1 MDNKK
6 IVWLASYPKSGNTW
20 FRAFI
25 TALLQDGEL
34 DINNLKS
41 DGIFS
46 SRRLFDEHTGLN
58 STLFTDEEVKLL
70 QPAVIDR
77 LAVTLNQQHLF
88 MKVHDAYTFNR
99 DGQPIIPTTST
110 LCAIY
115 FIRNPLDIAGSLANH
130 KDSSLDEAIA
140 LINNPEG
147 KFSRQDDNLNTNM
160 QFTQLMLNWSGHV
173 KSWTDDLPFP
183 VLVLR
188 YEDMLADTYT
198 TFSKA
203 LNFIGIN
210 ATQQQIETA
219 IAASSFE
226 QLQQKEKEKGFAE
239 KNKNTLFF
247 RQGKAGGWKNELNT
261 NQVSL
266 ITSPHKILMR
276 KYGYMQ

>member
-46 SRRLFDEHTGLN
+46 SRRMFDEHTGLN
-58 STLFTDEEVKLL
+58 STLFTDEEIKLL
-70 QPAVIDR
+70 QPAVFDR
-77 LAVTLNQQHLF
+77 LAATSNQQHLF
-88 MKVHDAYTFNR
+88 MKVHDAYTLNR

-147 KFSRQDDNLNTNM
+147 KFSRQDGNLNTNI
-160 QFTQLMLNWSGHV
+160 QLTQLMLNWSGHV
-173 KSWTDDLPFP
+173 KSWTGNLPFP

-188 YEDMLADTYT
+188 YEDMLANTYA

-210 ATQQQIETA
+210 ADQQQIEAA

-226 QLQQKEKEKGFAE
+226 QLQQKEKEKGFTE
-239 KNKNTLFF
+239 KNKNTSFF
-247 RQGKAGGWKNELNT
+247 RQGKAGGWKNELSKE
-261 NQVSL
+261 QVEA
-266 ITSPHKILMR
+266 IAVQHKDTMNM
-276 KYGYMQ
+276 YGYKF